1 MGQHD
6 EINVSLG
13 MTREPE
19 LAIQALQGR
28 SDPVP
33 AELIGIPIASGN
45 RTPTLQ
51 CATPQDLQGCRE
63 ILFTT
68 NTTAVGREQ
77 NQLGSI

>member
-1 MGQHD
+1 MGQHN

-19 LAIQALQGR
+19 LAVQALQWR
-28 SDPVP
+28 SNPVP
-33 AELIGIPIASGN
+33 AELIGISIASGN

-51 CATPQDLQGCRE
+51 FTTPQDLKGCRE
-63 ILFTT
+63 ILFTAD
-68 NTTAVGREQ
+68 TTAVGREQ

>member
-6 EINVSLG
+6 EINVALG
-13 MTREPE
+13 MTREAE
-19 LAIQALQGR
+19 LTVQALQGG
-28 SDPVP
+28 SNTAP
-33 AELIGIPIASGN
+33 AEFIGISIASGN

-51 CATPQDLQGCRE
+51 FTTPQHLQGCRE

>member
-19 LAIQALQGR
+19 LAIQLFQGCSNPIPTKCVGVSIDAL
-28 SDPVP
+28 
-33 AELIGIPIASGN
+33 N

-51 CATPQDLQGCRE
+51 FPATQNLQG
-63 ILFTT
+63 
-68 NTTAVGREQ
+68 
-77 NQLGSI
+77 

>member
-19 LAIQALQGR
+19 LTVQALQGR
-28 SDPVP
+28 SNTIP
-33 AELIGIPIASGN
+33 AEVIGISIASGN

-51 CATPQDLQGCRE
+51 FTTPQDLQGCRE
-63 ILFTT
+63 ILFTVET
-68 NTTAVGREQ
+68 IAIGGKKNM
-77 NQLGSI
+77 LGNI